1 MLAVTM
7 LVVAFALTG
16 CFSLS
21 SAISGAMANQATAGS
36 TPNATQPADPPA
48 ASQARR
54 HPRRMGAAYQYQ
66 FNAFYGA
73 MWTLGWFGY
82 KDANYQPGQGTI
94 WEITSSSKG
103 SKGPTTFE
111 RAFLKLNKD
120 KSQWWRLRIKGS
132 KEKEEIVYELLV
144 GADTLVQKVRYKD
157 PDSGQ
162 VGEFVPDQSTLG
174 LVATHAGT
182 DGQLPDRHGSR
193 HGASRLIHGRSLRL
207 YRSQERLQGRELD
220 QQEGP
225 WLHGQV
231 RRHQSEEQRHIEWR
245 AGADRDRDEH
255 GPGIVLAVDGGLP
268 RTCAG
273 RGRRRSAVPFSAAP
287 GSFLNRRRSS

>member
-1 MLAVTM
+1 MIASRNVHRPVLMLAVTV

-36 TPNATQPADPPA
+36 TSNATQPADPPA
-48 ASQARR
+48 ASQA
-54 HPRRMGAAYQYQ
+54 PQASPSMGAAYQYQ

-94 WEITSSSKG
+94 WEISSSSKG

-162 VGEFVPDQSTLG
+162 VGEFVPDQSTPASSQPTREQMANSLI
-174 LVATHAGT
+174 GT
-182 DGQLPDRHGSR
+182 
-193 HGASRLIHGRSLRL
+193 
-207 YRSQERLQGRELD
+207 ET
-220 QQEGP
+220 
-225 WLHGQV
+225 V
-231 RRHQSEEQRHIEWR
+231 TVR
-245 AGADRDRDEH
+245 AGSFTADHYAYTDPKSGYKGESWISKKV
-255 GPGIVLAVDGGLP
+255 PGYMVKFVGTNPKNNATSNGELVQIETGMSTVLA
-268 RTCAG
+268 
-273 RGRRRSAVPFSAAP
+273 
-287 GSFLNRRRSS
+287 SF